1 MRRHLLALIVGA
13 LAIASC
19 SSSHTVNGI
28 RLDAIPEGTSVQRL
42 AGHSVFVVRH
52 DDAFKAFLPD
62 VRHLPGDSTLWW
74 CSHERQFVSP
84 THGEFF
90 TQDGKVLGG
99 PARGDLNRLTLGVRQ
114 RRLVCDRTV
123 IIGPPASGDVGKPGK
138 LFVGGADCGEA
149 LKLGN

>member
-1 MRRHLLALIVGA
+1 MRRYVLALIVGS

-19 SSSHTVNGI
+19 SSSHSVKGI

-42 AGHSVFVVRH
+42 AEHSVFVVRH
-52 DDAFKAFLPD
+52 GDAFNAFLSD

-74 CSHERQFVSP
+74 CPHERQFASP

-90 TQDGKVLGG
+90 TEDGKILGG
-99 PARGDLNRLTLGVRQ
+99 PARGDLNRLTVGVRQ
-114 RRLVCDRTV
+114 GRLVSDGTV
-123 IIGPPASGDVGKPGK
+123 IIGSPASGEGKPGK
-138 LFVGGADCGEA
+138 PFVGGAYCGEG